1 MDSET
6 TREMAVQ
13 IMLDG
18 YTMPTSQA
26 LVNAILRS
34 ADPYS
39 DRVVAAVIDNFAGGL
54 VPGKDNAYPPQA
66 PEFAAEC
73 RRMQGVLESRDMP
86 KLRAVPDGMRTVG
99 GGRFL
104 VVPNGQPMPPGF
116 STIGP
121 TSVSFGG
128 KNLDLS
134 EYHPAQKEWIIEHGR
149 LPDSPDEIAEVE
161 ALAPQR
167 RAMISHG

>member
-1 MDSET
+1 MFDDI

-13 IMLDG
+13 LLLDG
-18 YTMPTSQA
+18 YTMPTSQS
-26 LVNAILRS
+26 LVNAILRA
-34 ADPYS
+34 ADPFS
-39 DRVVAAVIDNFAGGL
+39 DRVVAAVIGNFSDGL

-104 VVPNGQPMPPGF
+104 VVPPGQPLPEGF
-116 STIGP
+116 RTIGP
-121 TSVSFGG
+121 VSVSFGG

-134 EYHPAQKEWIIEHGR
+134 EYHPAQKEWIIDHGR

>member
-1 MDSET
+1 MIEY

-13 IMLDG
+13 NMLDG
-18 YTMPTSQA
+18 YTMPTSQG
-26 LVNAILRS
+26 LVNAILRA
-34 ADPYS
+34 ADPFS
-39 DRVVAAVIDNFAGGL
+39 DRVVATVVGNFSDGL

-73 RRMQGVLESRDMP
+73 RRVQAMLESADTP
-86 KLRAVPDGMRTVG
+86 KLRAVPEGMRTVG

-116 STIGP
+116 RTIGP

-128 KNLDLS
+128 RNLDLS
-134 EYHPAQKEWIIEHGR
+134 EYAPAQKDWIIERGR
-149 LPDSPDEIAEVE
+149 LPESADEIAEVE

>member
-1 MDSET
+1 MDNET

-13 IMLDG
+13 VMLDG
-18 YTMPTSQA
+18 YTMPTTQG
-26 LVNAILRS
+26 LVNAILRA

-39 DRVVAAVIDNFAGGL
+39 DRVVAAVIRNFADGL

-73 RRMQGVLESRDMP
+73 RRLRAMLESGDTP

-104 VVPNGQPMPPGF
+104 VVPPGQPVPPGF

-134 EYHPAQKEWIIEHGR
+134 HYAPAQKEWIIEHGR